1 MTPNFLK
8 NCLLL
13 TLFLLSVA
21 RTHGGEPILVDEVLR
36 VYDGDTFFVNIKGWP
51 PIVGENIGIRI
62 RGIDTPEIRGKCPKE
77 KSLAVE
83 ARDYVELRLKSA
95 ETVALSEI
103 ERGKYFRLVA
113 NVFVDGESLSALLE
127 TAKLAREYDGG
138 ERKGWCVEDYREVP
152 GSL

>member
-62 RGIDTPEIRGKCPKE
+62 RGIDTPEIRGKCHEEKE
-77 KSLAVE
+77 LAVK
-83 ARDYVELRLKSA
+83 ARDFVDDL
-95 ETVALSEI
+95 LSNASSI
-103 ERGKYFRLVA
+103 QLHNVERGKYFRIIADVL
-113 NVFVDGESLSALLE
+113 VDGTLVSAALKESGLGKAY
-127 TAKLAREYDGG
+127 KGGAREA
-138 ERKGWCVEDYREVP
+138 WCDASEP
-152 GSL
+152 

>member
-77 KSLAVE
+77 KELAVK
-83 ARDYVELRLKSA
+83 ARDFVNDL
-95 ETVALSEI
+95 LSNASSIQLHNI
-103 ERGKYFRLVA
+103 ERGKYFRVIADVL
-113 NVFVDGESLSALLE
+113 VDGIQLRAAIQESSFG
-127 TAKLAREYDGG
+127 RSYQGG
-138 ERKGWCVEDYREVP
+138 SRRGWCTP
-152 GSL
+152 NP